1 MLLLGLAVWGV
12 QFSYDWDLSCCR
24 VLPDHYVVELLWG
37 LVLGP
42 ISLVALLFSAI
53 VVFFGLWGQ
62 PRQKY
67 LPWIVFGIG
76 AAIIVGGFAL
86 ALAALFGPCPHVR

>member
-12 QFSYDWDLSCCR
+12 QFSYDWDLSRCR

-37 LVLGP
+37 LVMGP

-67 LPWIVFGIG
+67 LPWIVSGIG